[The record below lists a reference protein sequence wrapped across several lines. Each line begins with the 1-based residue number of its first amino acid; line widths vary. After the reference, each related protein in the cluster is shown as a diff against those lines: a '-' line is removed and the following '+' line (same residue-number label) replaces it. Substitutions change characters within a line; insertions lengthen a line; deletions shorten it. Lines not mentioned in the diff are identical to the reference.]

1 MIFSK
6 RISGF
11 LFPTL
16 WLFLLGLTFF
26 HAPLRAADKPRHL
39 IKLATLVPEGS
50 SWVQMVRNIDSQIR
64 QETGG
69 EVGLKIYAGGVQGD
83 DDVVLRKMRIGQLQ
97 AAGFTGQGITTI
109 FPDILALEMPFL
121 YNGYEEVDYVLGQME
136 DFYRQG
142 LAQKGFVL
150 LGWSDIGFVHILSKH
165 PIRGVKDIHK
175 RKVWRL
181 EGEPIT
187 QVLFR
192 KAGVIS
198 APLNIPDVLLGLQ
211 TNMVDVVYAPPAAAI
226 VMQWFTRVKYITE
239 LPINY
244 TLGALLVDKRTF
256 DKLTA
261 EHQEILLR
269 IADEELTQL
278 TEKTRRENEEAM
290 QVMLANGL
298 QLVSPLPPDVETFKQ
313 LVADSV
319 PELVG
324 KSFSREAYDLVQMH
338 LNAFRQE
345 RSQGE

>member
-6 RISGF
+6 LISILPSLV
-11 LFPTL
+11 LFS
-16 WLFLLGLTFF
+16 FF
-26 HAPLRAADKPRHL
+26 TGVFFPLSPLQAAEKPRHL

-50 SWVQMVRNIDSQIR
+50 SWVQMVRTIDAKIR
-64 QETGG
+64 QQTGG
-69 EVGLKIYAGGVQGD
+69 EVGFKIYSGGVQGD

-121 YNGYEEVDYVLGQME
+121 FNGYEEVDYVLGKME
-136 DFYRQG
+136 EFYREG
-142 LAQKGFVL
+142 LAAKGFIL

-187 QVLFR
+187 QVLFQ
-192 KAGVIS
+192 KAGVTS
-198 APLNIPDVLLGLQ
+198 TPLNIPDVLLGLQ

-226 VMQWFTRVKYITE
+226 IMQWFTRVKYITE

-244 TLGALLVDKRTF
+244 TLGALLVDKRSF
-256 DKLTA
+256 DKLA
-261 EHQEILLR
+261 SEHQKTLLQVAGQEIS
-269 IADEELTQL
+269 QL
-278 TEKTRRENEEAM
+278 THITRRENEEAM
-290 QVMLANGL
+290 QAMLANGL
-298 QLVSPLPPDVETFKQ
+298 EIVSPLPPDVETFKQ
-313 LVADSV
+313 LVSDSV

-324 KSFSREAYDLVQMH
+324 KSFSREAYDMIQAH
-338 LNAFRQE
+338 LKDFRQE

>member
-6 RISGF
+6 RIPALSTPI
-11 LFPTL
+11 LFI
-16 WLFLLGLTFF
+16 LFLGLILC
-26 HAPLRAADKPRHL
+26 HHPARAADKPRHL
-39 IKLATLVPEGS
+39 IKLAILVPEGS
-50 SWVQMVRNIDSQIR
+50 SWVQMVRNIDSQLR

-69 EVGLKIYAGGVQGD
+69 EVGFKIYAGGVQGD

-109 FPDILALEMPFL
+109 FPDILALEMPFQ

-181 EGEPIT
+181 QGEPIT

-192 KAGVIS
+192 KAGVTS

-244 TLGALLVDKRTF
+244 TLGALLVDKPTF
-256 DKLTA
+256 DKLTP
-261 EHQEILLR
+261 EHQGILLS
-269 IADEELTQL
+269 ITDEELAQL

-298 QLVSPLPPDVETFKQ
+298 ELVCPLPADVETFKQ

>member
-1 MIFSK
+1 
-6 RISGF
+6 
-11 LFPTL
+11 
-16 WLFLLGLTFF
+16 
-26 HAPLRAADKPRHL
+26 
-39 IKLATLVPEGS
+39 
-50 SWVQMVRNIDSQIR
+50 
-64 QETGG
+64 
-69 EVGLKIYAGGVQGD
+69 
-83 DDVVLRKMRIGQLQ
+83 
-97 AAGFTGQGITTI
+97 
-109 FPDILALEMPFL
+109 
-121 YNGYEEVDYVLGQME
+121 
-136 DFYRQG
+136 
-142 LAQKGFVL
+142 
-150 LGWSDIGFVHILSKH
+150 
-165 PIRGVKDIHK
+165 
-175 RKVWRL
+175 
-181 EGEPIT
+181 
-187 QVLFR
+187 
-192 KAGVIS
+192 
-198 APLNIPDVLLGLQ
+198 
-211 TNMVDVVYAPPAAAI
+211 
-226 VMQWFTRVKYITE
+226 MQWFTRVKYITE